1 MGTGSVGRPSSNVL
15 VANNMSLTYQ
25 NAGVDIDAGERLV
38 DRIKPMVRRT
48 VTPGVMSE
56 VGLFGGLFDA
66 RFEGYEHPVIVAS
79 TDGVGTKLKVAF
91 LADSHTTIGTCL
103 VNHCVNDILACGA
116 KPLFF
121 LDYFAT
127 GKLSVDVAADVVS
140 GLAAGCEENGC
151 ALLGGETAE
160 MPSMYAN
167 GEYDLAGTI
176 VGVVEKSHILNGS
189 RVGIGNVLIGLPSNG
204 LHTNG
209 YSLARAALFPR
220 YSVHDYIDELG
231 TTLSQ
236 ALLATH
242 KSYYRPLWPVL
253 ESGRINALAHITGG
267 GLVGNTSRVLGP
279 NMALRIAWGSWSIPP
294 IFELIQKAG
303 GIEDEEMRRAFN
315 LGVGMVAIVDAAAAP
330 GVLDDLRDHGA
341 FVVGEVVAAGA

>member
-1 MGTGSVGRPSSNVL
+1 
-15 VANNMSLTYQ
+15 MSLTYH

-48 VTPGVMSE
+48 MIPGVMSD

-66 RFEGYEHPVIVAS
+66 RFEGYEHPVLVAS
-79 TDGVGTKLKVAF
+79 TDGVGTKLKVAVM
-91 LADSHTTIGTCL
+91 ANRHTTIGTCL

-140 GLAAGCEENGC
+140 GLAAACEENGC

-160 MPSMYAN
+160 MPSMYAD

-176 VGVVEKSHILNGS
+176 VGVVEKSHVLNGS
-189 RVGIGNVLIGLPSNG
+189 RVSVGNILIGLPSNG

-209 YSLARAALFPR
+209 YSLARAALFPT
-220 YSVHDYIDELG
+220 YDVNAHIDALG
-231 TTLSQ
+231 TSLAD
-236 ALLATH
+236 ALLAPH
-242 KSYYRPLWPVL
+242 KSYYRALWPLL
-253 ESGRINALAHITGG
+253 EQRRINALAHVTGG
-267 GLVGNTSRVLGP
+267 GLIGNTSRVLGEG
-279 NMALRIAWGSWSIPP
+279 MALKVEWDSWQRPP
-294 IFELIQKAG
+294 IFDLIQTAG
-303 GIEDEEMRRAFN
+303 SIDDAEMRRAFN
-315 LGVGMVAIVDAAAAP
+315 LGIGMIAIVEADAASE
-330 GVLDDLRDHGA
+330 VIRDLYPHGA
-341 FVVGEVVAAGA
+341 FVVGEVVSNRA